1 MSTLS
6 LLDAARELPAHVALA
21 LGEQELSFAELAERV
36 RERMRG
42 LGALAERSP
51 ASRSPDRPLLAFRAT
66 ESLSTLELIYAL
78 LELGL
83 PFLPLHARLTEQ
95 EAEQLLVRLPVA
107 QLLEPTESGCNI
119 VARSAPALGPQ
130 QRDWFEATPQLA
142 ALATSG
148 SSGTP
153 HVVVL
158 SRRAFL
164 AAARASAANFGW
176 QSDDRWL
183 LCLPLAH
190 IGGLSVVTRCLI
202 ARRPV
207 VLAGPAVPGES
218 SEQRLARAIASGRP
232 RLLSLVPTQ
241 LSALLQIEPRFEL
254 PPRVRVILTGGAA
267 APPSLLAACAQR
279 GWPVLTSYGMTEACS
294 QIASER
300 PGSAASAERGCGWP
314 LPGVEMRLSEGDA
327 IQVRGPT
334 LLSGYLLG
342 AEAPLDSQGWFTTGD
357 LGRFDGAGQL
367 HVLGRSDQMIIT
379 GGENVAPAEV
389 EAALAACP
397 GVLEACVFPVPDAHW
412 GQLVAA
418 GLRVQREADAERLLE
433 GVCRELE
440 RRLAAFKRPRRYA
453 LARAFVYGPTGK
465 LDRRATAT
473 ALLPALRPFPAV
485 LEHSVNRSSA

>member
-6 LLDAARELPAHVALA
+6 VLEAAGELPAQVALA
-21 LGEQELSFAELAERV
+21 VGEHEITFAALAERV

-42 LGALAERSP
+42 LEALAERSP
-51 ASRSPDRPLLAFRAT
+51 DAPLLAFRAT
-66 ESLSTLELIYAL
+66 ESLATLELIYAL

-83 PFLPLHARLTEQ
+83 PFLPLHARLTGE
-95 EAEQLLVRLPVA
+95 EAEQLLARLPVA
-107 QLLEPTESGCNI
+107 QLLLPTESGCD
-119 VARSAPALGPQ
+119 VLARSSAPLGEQ
-130 QRDWFEATPQLA
+130 QRSWFEAAPQLA

-148 SSGTP
+148 SSGAP

-164 AAARASAANFGW
+164 AAASASAANFGW

-207 VLAGPAVPGES
+207 VLSGAPLPGES
-218 SEQRLARAIASGRP
+218 SEARLARAILSGRP

-241 LSALLQIEPRFEL
+241 LSALLQLQPRFEL
-254 PPRVRVILTGGAA
+254 PACVRVILTGGAA
-267 APPSLLAACAQR
+267 APPSLLGACAER

-294 QIASER
+294 QIATER
-300 PGSAASAERGCGWP
+300 PGGAASSQRGCGWP
-314 LPGVEMRLSEGDA
+314 LPGVELRLTESGA
-327 IQVRGPT
+327 IQVRGPN

-342 AEAPLDSQGWFTTGD
+342 AEAPFDAEGWFTTGD
-357 LGRFDGAGQL
+357 LGRFDSTGQL
-367 HVLGRSDQMIIT
+367 HVLGRVDQMIIS

-397 GVLEACVFPVPDAHW
+397 GVLEACVFPVPDTHW

-418 GLRVQREADAERLLE
+418 GLRVGREVDGEQLLD
-433 GVCRELE
+433 GVRRELE

-453 LARAFVYGPTGK
+453 LTSAFVYGPAGK
-465 LDRRATAT
+465 LDRRATAD
-473 ALLPALRPFPAV
+473 ALLAALR
-485 LEHSVNRSSA
+485 

>member
-6 LLDAARELPAHVALA
+6 ILDAARELPAHVALV
-21 LGEQELSFAELAERV
+21 LDEQEISFAALAERV

-42 LGALAERSP
+42 LGTLAERSP
-51 ASRSPDRPLLAFRAT
+51 NAPLLAFRAT
-66 ESLSTLELIYAL
+66 ESLATLELIYAL
-78 LELGL
+78 LELAL
-83 PFLPLHARLTEQ
+83 PFVPLHARLTADEV
-95 EAEQLLVRLPVA
+95 EQLLLRLPVA
-107 QLLEPTESGCNI
+107 QLLEPMESGCNV
-119 VARSAPALGPQ
+119 VARSSAPLGKQ
-130 QRDWFEATPQLA
+130 ERVWFEATAQLA

-183 LCLPLAH
+183 LSLPLAH

-202 ARRPV
+202 ARRPL
-207 VLAGPAVPGES
+207 VLSGGALPGEA
-218 SEQRLARAIASGRP
+218 SEQRLARAILRGRP

-241 LSALLQIEPRFEL
+241 LSALLQLEPRFEL
-254 PPRVRVILTGGAA
+254 PERVRVILTGGAA
-267 APPSLLAACAQR
+267 APPSLLGACAQR

-294 QIASER
+294 QIATER
-300 PGSAASAERGCGWP
+300 PGSAAPAERGCGWP
-314 LPGVEMRLSEGDA
+314 LPGVELRLSESGA

-334 LLSGYLLG
+334 LLSGYLL
-342 AEAPLDSQGWFTTGD
+342 DSQAPFDPEGWFTTGD
-357 LGRFDGAGQL
+357 LGRFGEAGQL
-367 HVLGRSDQMIIT
+367 HVLGRIDQMIIS

-418 GLRVQREADAERLLE
+418 GLRVQSEADADLLLD
-433 GVCRELE
+433 GVRRELE
-440 RRLAAFKRPRRYA
+440 RRLAPFKRPRRYA
-453 LARAFVYGPTGK
+453 VASAFVYGSTGK
-465 LDRRATAT
+465 VDRRATAH
-473 ALLPALRPFPAV
+473 ALLPALRRFPP
-485 LEHSVNRSSA
+485 